1 MGQIWPKALNH
12 QRWNEEVWKAV
23 FLYTQPAWRKQTNVF
38 RTTVF
43 WQKFGRSVATLSC
56 DPSIYCMIINRSRFQ
71 LFQIVVLCSYVYMCY
86 IVFQRWVVMDL
97 HYLVWNKDR
106 CCLFWKGIGCFFC
119 SKMSEKYIVPVAEL
133 SEMCDNMGFLNWRKA
148 FHLEVIV
155 RKDWLYF
162 KLWEARAGLA
172 SLENQLFSTQRS
184 NSANPVLP
192 RLNK

>member
-1 MGQIWPKALNH
+1 MKRSEKQ
-12 QRWNEEVWKAV
+12 

-38 RTTVF
+38 CTTGF
-43 WQKFGRSVATLSC
+43 RQKFGRGATLSC
-56 DPSIYCMIINRSRFQ
+56 NPSIYCIVINRSRFR

-86 IVFQRWVVMDL
+86 IVFQRWVMDL
-97 HYLVWNKDR
+97 HYLVWNKDH
-106 CCLFWKGIGCFFC
+106 CWLFWKGIGCFFF
-119 SKMSEKYIVPVAEL
+119 SKMSKKYIVTVTEL

-155 RKDWLYF
+155 RIDWLYI

-172 SLENQLFSTQRS
+172 SLENQLFSAQRS